1 MVLKQCIL
9 CKYVYNKPT
18 QPTVTPELP
27 NDPDHAFHVVWVDY
41 AGSLC
46 CRDTVSSNNDKHKCF
61 ILLFTCAFSLAVHL
75 GNHIIYFSADTFLS
89 ALKRFTSRRKIPTF

>member
-27 NDPDHAFHVVWVDY
+27 NDPDHV
-41 AGSLC
+41 
-46 CRDTVSSNNDKHKCF
+46 
-61 ILLFTCAFSLAVHL
+61 
-75 GNHIIYFSADTFLS
+75 
-89 ALKRFTSRRKIPTF
+89 